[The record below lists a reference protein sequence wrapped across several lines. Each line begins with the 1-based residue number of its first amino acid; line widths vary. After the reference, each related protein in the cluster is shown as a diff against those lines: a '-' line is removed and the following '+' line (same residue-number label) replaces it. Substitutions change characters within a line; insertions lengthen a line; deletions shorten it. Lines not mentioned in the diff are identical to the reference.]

1 MTGFLFTL
9 PALVGLGAFFVVP
22 FRIKLKMSLSESN
35 GGCCGLRDEKTL
47 TYDELSVDNLKKTPH
62 GEDIV
67 IFELDA
73 KVQVI
78 VYSMISV
85 LEIQEVKRDNLFV
98 IIMGKQ
104 C

>member
-1 MTGFLFTL
+1 M
-9 PALVGLGAFFVVP
+9 
-22 FRIKLKMSLSESN
+22 
-35 GGCCGLRDEKTL
+35 RDEKTL